1 MTNVATASTFKIIG
15 TKLYAPVVT
24 LPTEKKLKLAK
35 QLSIGFKRSV
45 FWN

>member
-24 LPTEKKLKLAK
+24 LPTEKKIKISK
-35 QLSIGFKRSV
+35 TIIYRI
-45 FWN
+45 